1 MKVVFVKVNFGSL
14 GDTIPVYTNEPP
26 PAMLTVVNLPVLLED
41 LSMSALQV
49 QLHLLLLQ
57 TRRTTEEAA
66 CVELPIRA
74 AGVSM
79 VRVAGGRHHSS
90 SCWRREEVGH
100 PVLCGEVQLQR
111 RKVRKELVRLACQA
125 LE

>member
-1 MKVVFVKVNFGSL
+1 
-14 GDTIPVYTNEPP
+14 
-26 PAMLTVVNLPVLLED
+26 MLSAILDPVLFED
-41 LSMSALQV
+41 LSMPAFQV
-49 QLHLLLLQ
+49 ELHVLLLQ
-57 TRRTTEEAA
+57 ARCITEEAA

-74 AGVSM
+74 TRVSM
-79 VRVAGGRHHSS
+79 TGELGGRHHSS

-100 PVLCGEVQLQR
+100 AVLCGEVQLQR

>member
-1 MKVVFVKVNFGSL
+1 
-14 GDTIPVYTNEPP
+14 
-26 PAMLTVVNLPVLLED
+26 MLTVVDLPVLLED

-66 CVELPIRA
+66 CVELTRA

-79 VRVAGGRHHSS
+79 AREVVGRHHSL
-90 SCWRREEVGH
+90 SCWRGQEVGH
-100 PVLCGEVQLQR
+100 PVLCGNAF
-111 RKVRKELVRLACQA
+111 K
-125 LE
+125 

>member
-1 MKVVFVKVNFGSL
+1 
-14 GDTIPVYTNEPP
+14 
-26 PAMLTVVNLPVLLED
+26 MLTAVFLPVLLEE
-41 LSMSALQV
+41 LSMPAFQVELHILFLQA
-49 QLHLLLLQ
+49 
-57 TRRTTEEAA
+57 RCTTEEAA
-66 CVELPIRA
+66 CVEPTVMA

-111 RKVRKELVRLACQA
+111 GKVWKELVRLACQA